1 MKIQYEIWYLKSVT
15 VLGPS
20 SDYYARHGDSD
31 QNDIMMWCFDSE
43 HDSEEEAI
51 EALVENQKSKFS
63 NEKVKYQIIK
73 TYTI

>member
-1 MKIQYEIWYLKSVT
+1 LVFKICY

-31 QNDIMMWCFDSE
+31 KNDIMMWIFDSE

-51 EALVENQKSKFS
+51 EEISAFDKGVKF
-63 NEKVKYQIIK
+63 
-73 TYTI
+73 